1 MLQVAALAAGITF
14 GVGKALHIHGAG

>member
-1 MLQVAALAAGITF
+1 MLLVGALAAGITF